1 MRHRRGWVFVD
12 VLMGMILI
20 TLIAAMLAA
29 AAGWQQRA
37 LRHLA
42 DARAATRTAESALLA
57 MQSGRALAPNAGVHV
72 LRLLTV
78 SNVPGEIWVQ
88 VDADQNGRAAT
99 LVGLVPQNALP
110 AGGS

>member
-37 LRHLA
+37 LLHLA
-42 DARAATRTAESALLA
+42 DARAAGRTAESALLS
-57 MQSGRALAPNAGVHV
+57 MQSGRALAPGSKVHV
-72 LRLLTV
+72 RRLADP
-78 SNVPGEIWVQ
+78 SNIPGEIWVQ
-88 VDADQNGRAAT
+88 VDADQGGRAAT
-99 LVGLVPQNALP
+99 LVGLVPQNAVP